1 MPNAFWNRSFA
12 TMARINTGRERWLS
26 RRWLWMMV
34 AFIAVGLMGAKG
46 IPQGGPGQGLAGP
59 EGTYRTEAWHAFSFL
74 TDPAYSVGEKIA
86 LIMNVV
92 VALAGLAYAFSLI
105 RQVYGADTG
114 TARMQE
120 IARAVREGADAYL
133 RKQFTVVGIL
143 IVIITA
149 VLILIKWPWALP
161 QGSMAYDDEVQIA
174 VGRGIA
180 FLIGSI
186 FSATVGFVGMRLATA
201 GNLRVAAA
209 AKESFGKALQ
219 IGYRTGTITGMLTD
233 GLGLLGGSLIFLYFG
248 EKAYEAL
255 LGFGFGGTLL
265 ALFMRVGGGIYTKA
279 ADVGADLV
287 GKIEANI
294 PEDDPRNAATI
305 ADNVGDNVGDC
316 AGMAADIFESYEVT
330 IVAAMILGYAS
341 FGHKG
346 VIFPLLVRS
355 IGVIGSI
362 ISTYTVRAGGTGDVK
377 EAMRAVNRGF
387 WLGSAISVGG
397 FIALGL
403 GYLWFDAPYI
413 VNQAVERG
421 LYKDHGFQ
429 LALQQAVKDSRAADP
444 AHWQGVPAME
454 IVDVGALQDRL
465 AREKESE
472 NLTERERSL
481 QTGREIESY
490 RSIVAANWRHLP
502 EDVRNKLAGES
513 VTVYNRALDGKW
525 QEERGEDGKAKQ
537 IALVNKEENGLAQ
550 HYVPVNFGLDM
561 RAAWTC
567 LVGIILAIALNFCT
581 EYWTSTEYEP
591 VKSLAKSCRTGHAT
605 NIIQGIAV
613 GYESTV
619 WATIVI
625 AGAILASVLIYASTH
640 SPIFIAFGV
649 AMCGIGML
657 TLTGNTISMD
667 VFGPV
672 ADNANGIGEMGYNKD
687 TNNRDLQPGEPGY
700 MAPEE
705 YRRAR
710 QILADLDA
718 VGNTTKAITKGIAI
732 GSAVIAAVSLFASFV
747 AVMVTG
753 TEEGINSLSTT
764 DFNIEAAKLTV
775 ADPYVFIGLLLG
787 GIVPFLFSSMTIRA
801 VGRAAYLIVQEC
813 RTQFRDQEIW
823 AGTKKPDYGRVVA
836 ICTGTAQKEL
846 VGPGLLA
853 IFAPLLVGFSMGPYA
868 LGGYLAGMILVG
880 QLLAVFM
887 ANSGGAWDNAKKT
900 IEDQPRTNLTGK
912 GSEAHKASVT
922 GDTVGDPL
930 KDTAG
935 PAINPLIKVMNM
947 VSLLA
952 LPVVIQ
958 YNLTRGRTNPII
970 GAGVVL
976 VALVAVGWAWWQSKR
991 ESREMQQMDQE
1002 FERAAAAAA
1011 APDQRT
1017 PVGVH

>member
-1 MPNAFWNRSFA
+1 MAKTRSSKQSRMSGRWFW
-12 TMARINTGRERWLS
+12 TMA
-26 RRWLWMMV
+26 
-34 AFIAVGLMGAKG
+34 AFMAIGLMGASG
-46 IPQGGPGQGLAGP
+46 VGGG
-59 EGTYRTEAWHAFSFL
+59 EATTATHWQPFEFIRSAQ
-74 TDPAYSVGEKIA
+74 YSGFEKAA
-86 LIMNVV
+86 LIANVFI
-92 VALAGLAYAFSLI
+92 ALAGLAYAGLLVNE
-105 RQVYGADTG
+105 VYGAGTG
-114 TARMQE
+114 TSRMQE

-133 RKQFTVVGIL
+133 KRQLTTVAMLIALITVIL
-143 IVIITA
+143 IATA
-149 VLILIKWPWALP
+149 NWESEAGAWIPL
-161 QGSMAYDDEVQIA
+161 
-174 VGRGIA
+174 GRGVA
-180 FLIGSI
+180 FLMGSI

-209 AKESFGKALQ
+209 AKQSFGKALQ

-233 GLGLLGGSLIFLYFG
+233 GLGLLGGSLIFLVFG

-346 VIFPLLVRS
+346 VIFPLLVRA

-362 ISTYTVRAGGTGDVK
+362 ISTYSVKAGDRGDVA
-377 EAMRAVNRGF
+377 EAMKSVNRGF
-387 WLGSAISVGG
+387 VLGSIISIVG
-397 FIALGL
+397 FIVLGL
-403 GYLWFDAPYI
+403 FYFRFDETYPGWNTIKGLIPPWASLWGY
-413 VNQAVERG
+413 
-421 LYKDHGFQ
+421 
-429 LALQQAVKDSRAADP
+429 ADFLGN
-444 AHWQGVPAME
+444 GV
-454 IVDVGALQDRL
+454 
-465 AREKESE
+465 
-472 NLTERERSL
+472 
-481 QTGREIESY
+481 
-490 RSIVAANWRHLP
+490 
-502 EDVRNKLAGES
+502 
-513 VTVYNRALDGKW
+513 
-525 QEERGEDGKAKQ
+525 
-537 IALVNKEENGLAQ
+537 
-550 HYVPVNFGLDM
+550 LDM
-561 RAAWTC
+561 RPAFTC
-567 LVGIILAIALNFCT
+567 LIGIVLAIALNKCT
-581 EYWTSTEYEP
+581 EYWTGTEFDP

-619 WATIVI
+619 WAVI
-625 AGAILASVLIYASTH
+625 IIAVAVVASTMIYAGTTA
-640 SPIFIAFGV
+640 IFIAFGV
-649 AMCGIGML
+649 AMCGIGLL

-687 TNNRDLQPGEPGY
+687 TNNRDLKPGDDGY
-700 MAPEE
+700 MAPDD
-705 YRRAR
+705 YKRSR

-747 AVMVTG
+747 AVLVTG
-753 TEEGINSLSTT
+753 SEEGLKQLT
-764 DFNIEAAKLTV
+764 DAQFKGQAQFLTV
-775 ADPYVFIGLLLG
+775 AESGVFVGMLIGG
-787 GIVPFLFSSMTIRA
+787 AVPFLFSSMTIRA

-813 RTQFRDQEIW
+813 RTQFKDKEIW
-823 AGTKKPDYGRVVA
+823 AGTKKPDYGKVVD

-853 IFAPLLVGFSMGPYA
+853 IFTPIFIGFAMGPYA
-868 LGGYLAGMILVG
+868 LGGFLAGMIVVG

-900 IEDQPRTNLTGK
+900 IEDQPRTSLTGK

-947 VSLLA
+947 VSLLV
-952 LPVVIQ
+952 LPLVLKFNYPGIPVQTERPQ
-958 YNLTRGRTNPII
+958 YSSLVGL
-970 GAGVVL
+970 AVL
-976 VALVAVGWAWWQSKR
+976 IVAAMAIAWSWWQSKR
-991 ESREMQQMDQE
+991 ESAEMKQMDEE
-1002 FERAAAAAA
+1002 FARAAAAAEIA
-1011 APDQRT
+1011 R
-1017 PVGVH
+1017 